1 MRHASRSR
9 RGYVLMA
16 FALSAL
22 AVVGMVGLSVDL
34 GRLYIAKQEA
44 QAFVDAA
51 SVAATLELDGTTAGI
66 DRAKVAARADINR
79 WNFGNTPFPTPVVEF
94 AAAATGPFSINP
106 ATASGVRFTRVTAQA
121 DQSNYLLPVLKAP
134 LKSTA
139 RARAVAGQIERTQFG
154 EGAFPFS
161 PMVHDESDPNFGFTP
176 GQEYT
181 LRWPPAPKDNKNNV
195 CAGDRHNQWINKAE
209 EGSSSERGFIEEPDA
224 ATIKLAVEGDYQ
236 TRPLEVG
243 GTVIM
248 SDGGKQTILDSLMV
262 RIGQDSDTRAT
273 MYGNYEGNG
282 RRLVVVPVNTWY
294 PDFRIVGF
302 ASFLLLR
309 ANEYNKG
316 GNQGW
321 CAEYV
326 GPWVQ
331 GSKTKGGGQGAGA
344 YVVRLVE

>member
-1 MRHASRSR
+1 MADPSRSK
-9 RGYVLMA
+9 RGYALLA
-16 FALSAL
+16 FGLSVM

-34 GRLYIAKQEA
+34 GRLYIARQEA
-44 QAFVDAA
+44 QAFADAA
-51 SVAATLELDGTTAGI
+51 SVAAALELDGTMSGI
-66 DRAKVAARADINR
+66 DRAKTAARADINR
-79 WNFGNTPFPTPVVEF
+79 WNFGNNPFPAPVVEF
-94 AAAATGPFSINP
+94 AADPTGPFSINP
-106 ATASGVRFTRVTAQA
+106 ATATGVRFARVTAQA
-121 DQSNYLLPVLKAP
+121 DQSNYLMPVLKAP

-139 RARAVAGQIERTQFG
+139 RARSVAGQILRTRFT

-161 PMVHDESDPNFGFTP
+161 PMVHDASDPNFGFTP

-195 CAGDRHNQWINKAE
+195 CMGDRQAQWINKAE
-209 EGSSSERGFIEEPDA
+209 EGGSSERGFIEEPDS

-248 SDGGKQTILDSLMV
+248 TNGGKQTILDSLLV
-262 RIGQDSDTRAT
+262 RIGQDSDFRAT
-273 MYGNYEGNG
+273 NYGNYAGNG
-282 RRLVVVPVNTWY
+282 RRLVVVPVNTWF

-309 ANEYNKG
+309 ANEYTKG
-316 GNQGW
+316 GNQAW

-331 GSKTKGGGQGAGA
+331 GSDTKGGGEGAGA